1 MEVSQRQQRRTEV
14 DRVFRLPDGEAVHSA
29 SLYTDNTRVFTHADT
44 HLRSHCSTSGHTF
57 CLSSFVSFNLHFCF
71 LSSPSIPTF
80 NACALSPN
88 SPERLRARSH
98 STSSSCDRIH
108 PLPYLHSTV
117 TLSWSHCYIQV
128 KGPLEGVR
136 TEHCGWQQNRPHLIP
151 SKYSTAAC
159 TGHRQIK

>member
-1 MEVSQRQQRRTEV
+1 MVK
-14 DRVFRLPDGEAVHSA
+14 
-29 SLYTDNTRVFTHADT
+29 LYTVPLCTPITHVSSRMQT
-44 HLRSHCSTSGHTF
+44 HTYAATVPHQVTHSVSP
-57 CLSSFVSFNLHFCF
+57 LSFPLTYIFVF

-80 NACALSPN
+80 EARALSPN

>member
-1 MEVSQRQQRRTEV
+1 MVK
-14 DRVFRLPDGEAVHSA
+14 
-29 SLYTDNTRVFTHADT
+29 LYTVPLCTPITRVSSRMQTHT
-44 HLRSHCSTSGHTF
+44 HTQPLLHIRSHI
-57 CLSSFVSFNLHFCF
+57 LSLLVSFNLHFCF

-117 TLSWSHCYIQV
+117 TLSWSHCYMQV